1 MKRCGE
7 PPVVNPA
14 IPPPSPDFVGPLA
27 DSLRQARS
35 LDELVRPL
43 LELLQAVTG
52 LDSTY
57 LTRVDETAGVQQ
69 ITHAFNTN
77 QALHMPE
84 QLVVPWADTLCRRA
98 LLQQLPCTNAVAEL
112 WSDSAAASE
121 LGIGTYA
128 STPVHAADG
137 QLIGTLC
144 AASAGRAEIVQGAER
159 LLRMF
164 AVLISQ
170 HIERERLIEQLRI
183 AQQALQITADTDALT
198 GLPNRRALMQEL
210 ERRLRQHAQANTQLL
225 VGFIDLDGFKQINDR
240 WGHVAGDRFL
250 AEIAQRLRLAQRP
263 EDYCARLGGDEFV
276 ILISLGHAFA
286 DESQDT
292 VIDQIEQR
300 LEAMTCGHFQLDPAI
315 GFDYQGPSIGLIR
328 VDGNSNPTEV
338 LSLADAAMYQR
349 KQLRHAKRSA

>member
-1 MKRCGE
+1 MS
-7 PPVVNPA
+7 
-14 IPPPSPDFVGPLA
+14 PSIALPSADFVGPLA

-35 LDELVRPL
+35 LEELVRPL

-69 ITHAFNTN
+69 ITHAYNTN
-77 QALHMPE
+77 PALHMPE
-84 QLVVPWADTLCRRA
+84 QLIVPWADTLCRRA
-98 LLQQLPCTNAVAEL
+98 LLEQLPCTNEVATH
-112 WSDSAAASE
+112 WGDSAAASE

-128 STPVHAADG
+128 STPVHTADG

-144 AASAGRAEIVQGAER
+144 AASAGRADIAEGAER

-164 AVLISQ
+164 AALIGQ
-170 HIERERLIEQLRI
+170 HIERERLIEQLHI
-183 AQQALQITADTDALT
+183 AHQALQLTADTDALT

-210 ERRLRQHAQANTQLL
+210 DRRLHQHAQANTQLL

-240 WGHVAGDRFL
+240 WGHAAGDRFL
-250 AEIAQRLRLAQRP
+250 SQIAQRLRQAQRP

-276 ILISLGHAFA
+276 ILVSLGHTFA
-286 DESQDT
+286 DEQHDT

-300 LEAMTCGHFQLDPAI
+300 LEAMTCGHFQLGPDI
-315 GFDYQGPSIGLIR
+315 SLDYQGPSIGLIR
-328 VDGNSNPTEV
+328 VDGSSNATEV
-338 LSLADAAMYQR
+338 LTLADAAMYQR
-349 KQLRHAKRSA
+349 KQLRHAQRTA